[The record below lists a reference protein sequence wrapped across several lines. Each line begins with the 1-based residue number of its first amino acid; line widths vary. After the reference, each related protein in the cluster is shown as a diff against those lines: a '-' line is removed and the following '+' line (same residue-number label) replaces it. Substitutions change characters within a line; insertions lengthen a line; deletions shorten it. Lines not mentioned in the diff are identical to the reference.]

1 MITICLTIIVCV
13 IVICYAIYK
22 INITNKTEYD
32 DCYSDIELIN
42 TIIDDNITDLNKK
55 YDESKYWDY
64 GKSHETLLTIKTI
77 CKKHLND
84 TEA

>member
-1 MITICLTIIVCV
+1 MIIICLTIIVCV
-13 IVICYAIYK
+13 IVICYTIYE

-32 DCYSDIELIN
+32 DEYSDIELIN
-42 TIIDDNITDLNKK
+42 TIINDNITDLNKK
-55 YDESKYWDY
+55 YDESEYWDY
-64 GKSHETLLTIKTI
+64 RKSHEALLTIKTI